1 MTYCGFLKKKK
12 TFFKLSISASEN
24 IVKNYKVHR
33 RRYISHIN
41 SLFIFY
47 KPILTYHG
55 LLTYLT
61 TIKLSGINSFWYLFI
76 DEEEVGSISID
87 RTVNWNSCS
96 SLTNE
101 KFKKVLNGMHTK

>member
-1 MTYCGFLKKKK
+1 MYYFY
-12 TFFKLSISASEN
+12 F
-24 IVKNYKVHR
+24 YKVHR
-33 RRYISHIN
+33 RRYIFHTN

-47 KPILTYHG
+47 KPILTYYG

-61 TIKLSGINSFWYLFI
+61 IIKLNGINSFWYLFI
-76 DEEEVGSISID
+76 DEEEVRPISID
-87 RTVNWNSCS
+87 KTVNWNSCS